1 MARMGVGARSLRRV
15 GLETLG
21 WLLIVG
27 GIAALILPGPGLLML
42 LAGLAL
48 LSQQYEWARKRLD
61 PVRRRAL
68 QTAADGVETWPR
80 ILMSS
85 VGAAALIALGVY
97 WGIKPPV
104 PGWWPLDDTWWL
116 PGGWGTGL
124 SLILS
129 GLIAAALIVYSY
141 RNFRQIKAT
150 DPTP

>member
-1 MARMGVGARSLRRV
+1 MSRMGAGVRSLRRV

-21 WLLIVG
+21 WLLIAG

-42 LAGLAL
+42 LGGLVL

-85 VGAAALIALGVY
+85 LGAAFLVALGIV
-97 WGIKPPV
+97 WGLKPDV

-116 PGGWGTGL
+116 PGGWGTGA

-141 RNFRQIKAT
+141 RNFRNIKAT